1 MENTNIWAQI
11 FGNPAVVGII
21 ITVVTTILT
30 YLAAKLKT
38 WLDAKVGK
46 EKVAQALTMAEII
59 ASGVEQMASQ
69 MGWDSQQKFDEALAR
84 LRDWAGK
91 HGIKYSDLDWEA
103 IIERTV
109 LAMSCVWKT
118 LKNGKC
124 DLENS
129 NEGNLPPI
137 AGFTDSTPN

>member
-1 MENTNIWAQI
+1 MEETNIWVQI
-11 FGNPAVVGII
+11 FANPAVVGII

-30 YLAAKLKT
+30 YMAAKLKT
-38 WLDAKVGK
+38 WLDTKVGK

-69 MGWDSQQKFDEALAR
+69 MGWDSQQKFDEALGR

-91 HGIKYSDLDWEA
+91 QGIKYSDSDWEA

-124 DLENS
+124 DYPEG
-129 NEGNLPPI
+129 GNLPPI